1 MKSSGRLLIL
11 LCFASPLASW
21 QGFAQQSQQ
30 PSRKPALIRDTDTA
44 EGKDQPDANLPKE
57 INPLL
62 SEKSL
67 KIGDFYY
74 KKKNYVAAIQ
84 RYKEAIEYQPDH
96 VEAYE
101 ALSRAYEKN
110 GEQSKALDVYK
121 DFIQKNPDSPKV
133 AEFRSRLARL
143 EKK

>member
-1 MKSSGRLLIL
+1 MRSLTRLLIL
-11 LCFASPLASW
+11 VFFAPASASW
-21 QGFAQQSQQ
+21 QGLAQSPPQ
-30 PSRKPALIRDTDTA
+30 SRKPALIRDTDTA
-44 EGKDQPDANLPKE
+44 DGKDEPDVNQPKE
-57 INPLL
+57 LNPLL

-96 VEAYE
+96 AEAYE

-110 GEQSKALDVYK
+110 GDQSKALDVYK

-133 AEFRSRLARL
+133 AEFRAKLAKL